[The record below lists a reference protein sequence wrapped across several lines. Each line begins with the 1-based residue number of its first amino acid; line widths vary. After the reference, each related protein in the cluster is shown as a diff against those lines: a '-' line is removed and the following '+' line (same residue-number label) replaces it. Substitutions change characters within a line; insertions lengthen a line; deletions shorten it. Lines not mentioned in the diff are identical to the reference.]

1 VNHRHTAPIGW
12 DHPETA
18 RYYEAFCRRHDRYGR
33 ANRELVRHAALRPEM
48 RCLDLAAGTGRTA
61 EAALPKL
68 GPEGRVLCVEPAG
81 AMRAAGRA
89 RLKGDARVVWRA
101 RWPAARGGA
110 AFDRVLSG
118 AGIWQLENVGAIFRR
133 IARLLPPGGAFVF
146 TIPSLYLGEPDQPGG
161 GTDPLVLA
169 LPGRIAGGGLARRPP
184 AASAFRADAATIDA
198 WLRRAGFEPVSWRFR
213 LRLTQRCFRDWL
225 KIPVLTDHLLPHLAP
240 RERAAAIDRAFA
252 GTDAASWKWE
262 RWAGWTA
269 WRR

>member
-1 VNHRHTAPIGW
+1 MKHHETAPVGW

-18 RYYEAFCRRHDRYGR
+18 RFYEAFCRRHARYRR
-33 ANRELVRHAALRPEM
+33 ANRELVRHAALRPGL

-61 EAALPKL
+61 EAALAQL
-68 GPEGRVLCVEPAG
+68 GPGGRVLCVEPAA
-81 AMRAAGRA
+81 AMRAVGRA
-89 RLKGDARVVWRA
+89 RLDGDARVAWRA
-101 RWPAARGGA
+101 DWPGARAGA
-110 AFDRVLSG
+110 SFDRVLCG
-118 AGIWQLENVGAIFRR
+118 AGIWQFENIGAVFGR
-133 IARLLPPGGAFVF
+133 IARLLAPGGALVF

-169 LPGRIAGGGLARRPP
+169 LPGRIAERGRAPRRP
-184 AASAFRADAATIDA
+184 AASGFRADAGRIDA
-198 WLRRAGFEPVSWRFR
+198 WLRRAGFAPVSWRFR
-213 LRLTQRCFRDWL
+213 LRLTQRCFRDWM

-240 RERAAAIDRAFA
+240 RDRAVVIDEAFA